1 MAEESAPAPSESSG
15 EGTPKKAD
23 ETKGASEASPYEM
36 PEHVRKKVE
45 NYDNINSRYKNDPHF
60 QKIFDYAFQGKYD
73 SIKISEATNRLD
85 ALDAK
90 NESQSNPDVELR
102 STIRTLQNKLEQ
114 LENTQAFKDV
124 SGVKNENAKS
134 YYDAFA
140 SIAENNGYIVD
151 TPGFKRLFSLATD
164 HGKKLARKY
173 GLLNDAGQPD
183 PTLDFNKNLIKEAFD
198 LADKDLKEIGY
209 DPEKVRQD
217 TLLKMKK
224 QREEQRE
231 KPIKDLFNPE
241 NLKTPKGR
249 AAALK
254 KAFYH
259 NMREKHGVDMNDYKL
274 SN

>member
-23 ETKGASEASPYEM
+23 ETKPTSEASPYEM
-36 PEHVRKKVE
+36 PEHVRKKIE

-73 SIKISEATNRLD
+73 SIQVKEANTRLD
-85 ALDAK
+85 KLEDR
-90 NESQSNPDVELR
+90 NESSSSPDLEIRNAIRDIRGELSELR
-102 STIRTLQNKLEQ
+102 NS
-114 LENTQAFKDV
+114 QAFKDV
-124 SGVKNENAKS
+124 SGVKNENAKN

-140 SIAENNGYIVD
+140 AIAEENGYIVN

-183 PTLDFNKNLIKEAFD
+183 PTLDFNQNLIKDAFD

-231 KPIKDLFNPE
+231 KPIKDIFNPE
-241 NLKTPKGR
+241 NLKTSKGR

-259 NMREKHGVDMNDYKL
+259 TMREKHGVDMNDYKL